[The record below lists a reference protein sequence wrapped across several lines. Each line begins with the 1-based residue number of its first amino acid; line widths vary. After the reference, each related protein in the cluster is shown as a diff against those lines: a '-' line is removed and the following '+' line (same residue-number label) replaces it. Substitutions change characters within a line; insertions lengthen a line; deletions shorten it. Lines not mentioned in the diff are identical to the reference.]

1 MVVVMRK
8 MKRFDW
14 IILGLLAL
22 MFVLIIVDLIVTK
35 DKQMVSN
42 KAFTVL
48 VCIVELVLVA
58 VFFRVSTDYLLGL
71 SDKHTLD
78 TDGLTDLQIAHIQTL
93 INDITDAGK

>member
-48 VCIVELVLVA
+48 VCIVELVLDVVSI
-58 VFFRVSTDYLLGL
+58 VFWIIGYYNELLSSVIVNEL
-71 SDKHTLD
+71 FEFITMYIIVV
-78 TDGLTDLQIAHIQTL
+78 IACFVKIL
-93 INDITDAGK
+93 L

>member
-48 VCIVELVLVA
+48 VCIVELVLVVVSI
-58 VFFRVSTDYLLGL
+58 VFWIIGYYNELLSSVIVNEL
-71 SDKHTLD
+71 FEFITMYIIVV
-78 TDGLTDLQIAHIQTL
+78 IACFVKIL
-93 INDITDAGK
+93 L

>member
-48 VCIVELVLVA
+48 VCIVELVLVVVSI
-58 VFFRVSTDYLLGL
+58 VFWIIGYYNELLSSVIVNEL
-71 SDKHTLD
+71 FEFITMYIIVV
-78 TDGLTDLQIAHIQTL
+78 IACFVRIL
-93 INDITDAGK
+93 L